1 MKSYYSKKKYRMML
15 YAILFVLFVLY
26 YSCPERLSQPWIL
39 TAFVIFSVFVFI
51 RYIIHVRE
59 KTSTYSYLNYIVIFF
74 LLSSI
79 VTLQF
84 PLDFVLGNTDLDYFL
99 YFYSF
104 KTVTK
109 SVYFSVLTLCSFL
122 LGTTYWK
129 GISTSSNH
137 CSKEIKTKPFLYLT
151 LVCWLLFSFT
161 INKDFLDNGHGTVA
175 PNGFSIS
182 MYGFY
187 IRFAMIYI
195 GLSVYNAKLKKNN
208 SFFKSLSPIFVL
220 SILISAYMFLSAHN
234 RLYMLTV
241 CVPLLFAF
249 MVVKKWTISLG
260 QLTFMLF
267 AAAVFMTLFKMY
279 DLQTLGNEM
288 TLDVED
294 VSSLNR
300 LKSYSPFTSEL
311 AASVFSHTVLFDIWY
326 NGAFLYGQTIIM
338 GLLKVFPGVVP
349 VVFTLLD
356 LDYMYT
362 QSASFASHQVAA
374 NYGIGSTAQADLLI
388 SVGLLMSVIGFGFFG
403 KLCKKCNQIF
413 SSECVSPILYV
424 VSFSL
429 ATQIVFLP
437 RAIFSDVIS
446 IVVFNYLVT
455 KYYLCLQMK

>member
-1 MKSYYSKKKYRMML
+1 MIL
-15 YAILFVLFVLY
+15 YVILLVLLILY
-26 YSCPERLSQPWIL
+26 YLSPEELSQSWIL
-39 TAFVIFSVFVFI
+39 TAFVILSVFVFI
-51 RYIIHVRE
+51 RCVIHVRE
-59 KTSTYSYLNYIVIFF
+59 KTLTYSYLNYIVIFF
-74 LLSSI
+74 LLSFV

-84 PLDFVLGNTDLDYFL
+84 PLDYVLGNTDLNYFQ
-99 YFYSF
+99 YFYNF
-104 KTVTK
+104 ETATK
-109 SVYFSVLTLCSFL
+109 SIYFSVLTLCSFL

-129 GISTSSNH
+129 GISISPNRY
-137 CSKEIKTKPFLYLT
+137 SKEIKTKPFLYLS

-161 INKDFLDNGHGTVA
+161 INQDFLDNGHGTVE

-187 IRFAMIYI
+187 VRFAMIYL
-195 GLSVYNAKLKKNN
+195 GLSVYNAKFKKNT
-208 SFFKSLSPIFVL
+208 SFFKSLSLIFVL
-220 SILISAYMFLSAHN
+220 TILISASMFLLAHN
-234 RLYMLTV
+234 RLYMITV
-241 CVPLLFAF
+241 CFPLLFALI
-249 MVVKKWTISLG
+249 VIKKWRISLG

-267 AAAVFMTLFKMY
+267 AAAVFMTFFKMY
-279 DLQTLGNEM
+279 NLQTLGNEM

-311 AASVFSHTVLFDIWY
+311 AVSVFSHTVIFDMWY
-326 NGAFLYGQTIIM
+326 NGTFLYGQTIIM

-349 VVFTLLD
+349 MVFTLLN

-362 QSASFASHQVAA
+362 QSASFASHQVAV

-437 RAIFSDVIS
+437 RAVFSDVIS

-455 KYYLCLQMK
+455 KYYLRLQMK